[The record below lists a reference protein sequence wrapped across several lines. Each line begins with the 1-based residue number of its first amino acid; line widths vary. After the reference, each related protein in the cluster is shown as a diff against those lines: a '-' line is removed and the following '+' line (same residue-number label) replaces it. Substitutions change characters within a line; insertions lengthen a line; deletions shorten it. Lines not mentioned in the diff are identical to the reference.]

1 MGRMDGNGVDVE
13 IADPRGRIAQLE
25 LEVQRLERAN
35 AQLQAE
41 RDKLS
46 DDRRFLHEANKK
58 LDAKRDEWEKE
69 AKAVWAKL
77 QGVQDCSVEN
87 EFLRMEAEHDRSIV
101 GRGYRSVTVYAD
113 GTVEVDRSF
122 DDDDQPVPSRRAL

>member
-35 AQLQAE
+35 SRLQDE
-41 RDKLS
+41 RDK
-46 DDRRFLHEANKK
+46 A
-58 LDAKRDEWEKE
+58 RD
-69 AKAVWAKL
+69 KAEGELERLRTQAE
-77 QGVQDCSVEN
+77 QDTSV
-87 EFLRMEAEHDRSIV
+87 V